1 MIEFDETTYVSLTN
15 DLLFHMVFTRNA
27 EALKGL
33 LSVLLN
39 ISESDILR
47 IEVLNPMQYSDVID
61 SKLTVL
67 DLKVHMNDNTFVHV
81 EMQVRRFKYWTN
93 RTVGYACRQIADQI
107 HADFDYGKLEPVIQI
122 SIMDYSFS

>member
-1 MIEFDETTYVSLTN
+1 MAENNGNAYVSLTN

-33 LSVLLN
+33 LSTLLN
-39 ISESDILR
+39 IPEADILR
-47 IEVLNPMQYSDVID
+47 VEVLNPMQYSEVVD

-81 EMQVRRFKYWTN
+81 
-93 RTVGYACRQIADQI
+93 
-107 HADFDYGKLEPVIQI
+107 
-122 SIMDYSFS
+122 